1 MNKVQFLHYFNKYR
15 PNLVPIA
22 LYFFGFFIVLRI
34 LIPQFSQFQIVQKE
48 LRDVRDDIAL
58 LEGSIETLSAL
69 DDGTLD
75 ATLTQLERTLPF
87 DQDATLAIAA
97 LNTAALRS
105 DVEVVGYVVS
115 PGTLYKKDSTESVVQ
130 ETITRDEEAPFLE
143 IELRVSSNRIEDLV
157 TFIGELESLAPISEV
172 EEFSGRDVDG
182 SYNLKFYYKPLNRE
196 AIAKRDTVTPLRAT
210 DLELL
215 EEIKSFSF

>member
-1 MNKVQFLHYFNKYR
+1 M
-15 PNLVPIA
+15 VPIA

-69 DDGTLD
+69 DEDTLD
-75 ATLTQLERTLPF
+75 TTLTQLERALPF

-97 LNTAALRS
+97 FNTAALRS
-105 DVEVVGYVVS
+105 NVEVVGYVVS
-115 PGTLYKKDSTESVVQ
+115 PGTLYEKNTEEPVVQ
-130 ETITRDEEAPFLE
+130 TTSGRDEEAPFLE
-143 IELRVSSNRIEDLV
+143 IELRISSNQIEDLI

-172 EEFSGRDVDG
+172 GEFSARNTDG

-196 AIAKRDTVTPLRAT
+196 AIAKRDTVTPLKAT

-215 EEIKSFSF
+215 ETIKSFSF